1 MGLRNVYESQARYKQ
16 TIIEQRTKRQID
28 PSFRDPSLRIAVV
41 SICAYPPDSPLALKE
56 VTPRNRENYCDKHG
70 YSLRLHM
77 EPPIIGGDIQIQ
89 HAKLATVSHYLKSG
103 DFDWIVWLDCD
114 SIIMNMDKTLDSII
128 YKAIADWEPDISGM
142 WQDSWNPDQPI
153 TIEVLD
159 SAQNIRASASQI
171 GVVFG
176 RFSSTWV
183 VEFTFSFDGL
193 LEGTLGDMSDII
205 RWKNGAEWVRV
216 KDSLEPCFDRS
227 CKSLLGLK
235 PDKDLLITE
244 EGWGL
249 SSANWLIRRS
259 AWSIEF
265 LDHALQVAHTQQR
278 LFGDQ
283 DAIIYLLMNSQV
295 LSNVYDLTFV
305 EDPST
310 LDQLMDPLDSHCV
323 VIPVRELNAYDQL
336 NAWTMSIDGY
346 QIGDLLITFP
356 QCKDPLSCNPLFRV
370 AERFTDDPGELYAE
384 QLEYGATWDYLRV
397 FGPME
402 TVKHIWLKEK
412 GED

>member
-1 MGLRNVYESQARYKQ
+1 
-16 TIIEQRTKRQID
+16 
-28 PSFRDPSLRIAVV
+28 
-41 SICAYPPDSPLALKE
+41 
-56 VTPRNRENYCDKHG
+56 
-70 YSLRLHM
+70 
-77 EPPIIGGDIQIQ
+77 
-89 HAKLATVSHYLKSG
+89 
-103 DFDWIVWLDCD
+103 
-114 SIIMNMDKTLDSII
+114 
-128 YKAIADWEPDISGM
+128 M